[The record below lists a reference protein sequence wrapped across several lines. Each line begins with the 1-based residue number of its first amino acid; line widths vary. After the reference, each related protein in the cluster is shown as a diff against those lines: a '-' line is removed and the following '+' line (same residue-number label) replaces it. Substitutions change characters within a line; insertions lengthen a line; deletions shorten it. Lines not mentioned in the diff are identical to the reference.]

1 MVQGLRKTAHTLFV
15 LAATACSTSSVAL
28 EINDQLDISGFAR
41 VIGGYIDDNEA
52 QLNGYQDEVT
62 LKQQSLLA
70 LQPTFRFNEQFALTG
85 QFIAHSN
92 SERKSGTEWLYLS
105 YSPNNSWQFRA
116 GKLRMPTYAYS
127 DSIDVGYSYPW
138 ITPPL
143 QVYNNYLAPTF
154 TGISGSYNYAGREYA
169 LYLEGYYGYFDGEI
183 LQAGSRVDIS
193 ANVKDII
200 GVTARL
206 SHQNLSLRLSYNT
219 GYNKS
224 DVPQLEPIQNALEQ
238 AGFHNSASSLDDDGR
253 TSFYEA
259 AISYDDFDSFFK
271 AEWTRAETELD
282 LAPSLDGY
290 YFTAGYLWQDW
301 TLHFTYGASSYTN
314 VKAQQ
319 ELQGVLNTA
328 LQKLGQQQPLTAIE
342 TISLQY
348 FGLFDSAPDGSLDSY
363 TLGTRWDF
371 RLNMAFKA
379 EVTYLN
385 ETSPRSGFF
394 GTRFTS
400 GLPSDLNKKNDAT
413 LLQLGWEWVF

>member
-1 MVQGLRKTAHTLFV
+1 MVQGLWKATHTLVV
-15 LAATACSTSSVAL
+15 LAAAICSNSLVAL
-28 EINDQLDISGFAR
+28 EINDQLDVSGFAR
-41 VIGGYIDDNEA
+41 VIGGYLNSDDV
-52 QLNGYQDEVT
+52 QLNGYKDT
-62 LKQQSLLA
+62 LTIKQQSLLA
-70 LQPTFRFNEQFALTG
+70 LQPTFRFNEQLVLTG
-85 QFIAHSN
+85 QFIARSN
-92 SERKSGTEWLYLS
+92 SERTSGTEWLYLS

-143 QVYNNYLAPTF
+143 QVYNNYLAPTV
-154 TGISGSYNYAGREYA
+154 TGVSGSYSHAWDEYA

-183 LQAGSRVDIS
+183 LQAGSRLDIS
-193 ANVKDII
+193 ANVKDIT
-200 GVTARL
+200 GFTARL
-206 SHQNLSLRLSYNT
+206 SHQNVSLRLSYNT
-219 GYNKS
+219 GYNQS

-238 AGFHNSASSLDDDGR
+238 AGFRNSASSLDDDGR

-259 AISYDDFDSFFK
+259 AINYDNFDSFFK
-271 AEWTRAETELD
+271 AEWTHAETELD

-290 YFTAGYLWQDW
+290 YVTAGYVWQDW
-301 TLHFTYGASSYTN
+301 TLHVTYGASAYKN

-319 ELQGVLNTA
+319 ELQGVRNAA

-342 TISLQY
+342 TLSLSY

-363 TLGTRWDF
+363 TLGSRWDF
-371 RLNMAFKA
+371 HLNMAFKA

-400 GLPSDLNKKNDAT
+400 GLPSDLNKKNNAT